1 MKYCIVNII
10 SGNKMMYAN
19 LNQHM
24 GNWFL
29 GNGWFT
35 DVCRNHKHGLPRIIK
50 VSQKST
56 RERFIDAHLFKSSR
70 TYMSVINCPITD
82 IRCKDVIMSENEFN
96 LWKEN
101 RESLYREFGY
111 NRLRKWTS
119 KIVRAWEIY
128 IEFKSRI
135 TSGIYR

>member
-1 MKYCIVNII
+1 
-10 SGNKMMYAN
+10 
-19 LNQHM
+19 
-24 GNWFL
+24 
-29 GNGWFT
+29 
-35 DVCRNHKHGLPRIIK
+35 
-50 VSQKST
+50 
-56 RERFIDAHLFKSSR
+56 
-70 TYMSVINCPITD
+70 MSVINCPITD